1 MNTEQAFEISLIAL
15 EEKGF
20 DAIREPEKVLATIW
34 SIEAEVNNGGFDQYF
49 YNSAGDLAFYS
60 VKALE
65 TIGAIKMAS
74 ITQKALDLFGES
86 GPARDRDER
95 LKQLET
101 FSEIKE
107 DYINGL
113 DCSFTEYPD
122 DLQEMVATYV
132 QATF

>member
-15 EEKGF
+15 EKKGF
-20 DAIREPEKVLATIW
+20 DGIREPERVLATIW

-60 VKALE
+60 AKALE

-74 ITQKALDLFGES
+74 IAQKALDLFGES
-86 GPARDRDER
+86 GPSKIRNER
-95 LKQLET
+95 VKQLET
-101 FSEIKE
+101 FSGIKE
-107 DYINGL
+107 DYINEL

-122 DLQEMVATYV
+122 DIQEMVATYV
-132 QATF
+132 QSSF